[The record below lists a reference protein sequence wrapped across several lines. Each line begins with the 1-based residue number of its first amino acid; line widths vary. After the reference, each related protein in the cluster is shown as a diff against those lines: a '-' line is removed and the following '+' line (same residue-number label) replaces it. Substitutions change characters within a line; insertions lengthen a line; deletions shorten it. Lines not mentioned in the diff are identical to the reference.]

1 MDIVTIDFETY
12 YSKEFSLSKM
22 TTEAYVRSPEF
33 QVIGVGIK
41 INDHPADWYSGTNPS
56 RFLKSIDY
64 RDKAILCHNT
74 VFDGAILG
82 LHFNIKPKLWLD
94 TLSMARPLH
103 NLTVGGS
110 LKALTEHYGIGVKGT
125 EVLDALGKR
134 REDFTPT
141 DLAAYGRYCINDVE
155 MTYKLFQ
162 ILKKHYKVGEL
173 QVIDLLIRM
182 YTEPMIELDAGLL
195 QQHLTNVRDSK
206 SALIKA
212 LSKGGDEEKLTDIL
226 MSNDKFAALLQAL
239 KVDPPMKI
247 SPKTGKPAYAF
258 AKTDQ
263 EFTTLLDHPNPKV
276 QAAVAA
282 RLGTKSTLEET
293 RTENLLAV
301 AKRGALPIL
310 LNYWGAHTGRLSGGD
325 GLNLQ
330 NLPSRGNNTI
340 RRALRAPQGYEII
353 ACDSSQIE
361 ARVVAWLAGQDDL
374 VQAFR
379 DKRDIYSEFATEV
392 YGRLITKSDT
402 RERFLGKTCILGL
415 GYGMGAAKLQR
426 TLKQGMGGVS
436 VEVDLEEAERIVRL
450 YRQKYPRIPMLW
462 RQCDNAL
469 RDIVAAREGTIGDV
483 VPYDTKGIRLPNGLY
498 IHYPELRPATNG
510 YEYISERRELA
521 KFRKGEQAT
530 FDNIY
535 GGKVSE
541 NVVQGLAA
549 QIIREQMVKAV
560 YENMRVILQVHDEI
574 VVCVPAEQGEW
585 AEARL
590 IEIMSTPPKW
600 AAGLPVACEAGRAD
614 NYGDT

>member
-41 INDHPADWYSGTNPS
+41 VNDHPADWYSGTNPS
-56 RFLKSIDY
+56 RFLKSLDY
-64 RDKAILCHNT
+64 SDKAILCHNT

-134 REDFTPT
+134 REDFTPA
-141 DLAAYGRYCINDVE
+141 DLAAYGKYCINDVE

-182 YTEPMIELDAGLL
+182 YTEPMIELDTGLL
-195 QQHLTNVRDSK
+195 QQHLINVKDSK

-212 LSKGGDEEKLTDIL
+212 LSKGGDEDKLADIL

-239 KVDPPMKI
+239 KVDPPMKV

-263 EFTTLLDHPNPKV
+263 EFTALLEHPNPKV

-293 RTENLLAV
+293 RTENLLEV

-325 GLNLQ
+325 GMNLQ

-361 ARVVAWLAGQDDL
+361 ARIVAWLAGQDDL

-436 VEVDLEEAERIVRL
+436 VEVELEEAERIVRL
-450 YRQKYPRIPMLW
+450 YRQKYHRIPVLW

-521 KFRKGEQAT
+521 KFRKGEAAT

-541 NVVQGLAA
+541 NVVQALAA

-560 YENMRVILQVHDEI
+560 QEKMRVILQVHDEI
-574 VVCVPAEQGEW
+574 VVCVPAEQSEW